1 MQQQRF
7 LSTYENITPQFTYAQ
22 IPPVVPQ
29 IPPVVPQIPPV
40 VPQIPPV
47 VPQMPVMPIAGVP
60 TGGSAYLPV
69 GGLQPMYT
77 SYPAAIAPPGVTH
90 VVPSVTMPSLS
101 VRPQP
106 SAVAADN
113 TTRL

>member
-1 MQQQRF
+1 MNEDKLVQQQRF
-7 LSTYENITPQFTYAQ
+7 LSTYENITPQFTYA
-22 IPPVVPQ
+22 
-29 IPPVVPQIPPV
+29 QIPPV

-77 SYPAAIAPPGVTH
+77 SYPAAIAQPGVTH

-101 VRPQP
+101 VTPTL

>member
-1 MQQQRF
+1 MNEDKLVQQQRF
-7 LSTYENITPQFTYAQ
+7 LSTYENITPQFTYTQ

-29 IPPVVPQIPPV
+29 IPSV

-77 SYPAAIAPPGVTH
+77 SYPAAIAQPGVTH

-101 VRPQP
+101 VTPTL